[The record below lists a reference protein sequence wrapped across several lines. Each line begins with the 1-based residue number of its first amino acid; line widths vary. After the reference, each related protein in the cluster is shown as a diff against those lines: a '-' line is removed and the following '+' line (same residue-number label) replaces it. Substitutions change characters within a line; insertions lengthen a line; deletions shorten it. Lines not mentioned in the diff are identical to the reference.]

1 MRTPS
6 ALLVLALA
14 APLVGAV
21 ACEDKKPSSET
32 SRADGG
38 ADKADKYASADP
50 KLEKAIK
57 AAAAAAAS
65 ASAAETSGPPPTGI
79 FEAGIAD
86 KRHPKGV
93 PTKVD
98 MVSDGA
104 DPKVSFAVAGDGGAE
119 GAHASSYGPAM
130 LELAMS
136 LGPRVAMPTV
146 DFVTVIG
153 PGKKDDGGTDWL
165 VGSVVKALPAQQQLA
180 QLPPGLDK
188 DIASLQGSEL
198 RVKVTADGLE
208 SDVLTALSK
217 NAKAELSRVAQ
228 SATEALVFA
237 TVPLPPKPC
246 GVGGQWISETRMP
259 LSGVDVIAYRAFRVK
274 SIDGARVSLTMDV
287 KAYAATRDVNM
298 EGVPKGG
305 TFEEFEAQ
313 SQGNL
318 ELVRGESLARKAE
331 IQQRVVMIF
340 SGPGGI
346 QPPQQQGQPPGNV
359 MTAQISSQSTFVRG
373 EDLREAMKKP

>member
-6 ALLVLALA
+6 ALLLLALA
-14 APLVGAV
+14 APLAV
-21 ACEDKKPSSET
+21 ACEDKKPSTET
-32 SRADGG
+32 AHADAAAG
-38 ADKADKYASADP
+38 ADKYASADP
-50 KLEKAIK
+50 KLEKAMK
-57 AAAAAAAS
+57 AAAS
-65 ASAAETSGPPPTGI
+65 ASAEEASGPPPTGI

-98 MVSDGA
+98 MVSEGS
-104 DPKVSFAVAGDGGAE
+104 DPKVSLAVGGEGGADA
-119 GAHASSYGPAM
+119 AHASSYGPAV

-146 DFVTVIG
+146 DFGMVMG
-153 PGKKDDGGTDWL
+153 PGKKDEGGTDWL
-165 VGSVVKALPAQQQLA
+165 VASVVKTSPAKQQLA

-188 DIASLQGSEL
+188 DIATLQGSEL
-198 RVKVTADGLE
+198 RVKVTADGRE
-208 SDVLTALSK
+208 SDVVTALSK
-217 NAKAELSRVAQ
+217 GAKAELTRIAQ
-228 SATEALVFA
+228 SAAEGLVFA

-259 LSGVDVIAYRAFRVK
+259 LSGVDVIAYRAYRVK
-274 SIDGARVSLTMDV
+274 SIDGDRVSLSLDV

-305 TFEEFEAQ
+305 TFEQFEAQ
-313 SQGNL
+313 SQGEL
-318 ELVRGESLARKAE
+318 ELVRGESFARKADV
-331 IQQRVVMIF
+331 QQRVVMIF

-346 QPPQQQGQPPGNV
+346 QPPQQQGQPPGNI
-359 MTAQISSQSTFVRG
+359 MTAQISSQTTLVRG
-373 EDLREAMKKP
+373 DDLREAMKKP